1 MSVMRR
7 VVLLLILAASVALVL
22 GTASARVWHVDDD
35 LMDFPR
41 AVQIAIDTASPGDS
55 IKCITGRTER
65 ILSLIR
71 V

>member
-41 AVQIAIDTASPGDS
+41 AV
-55 IKCITGRTER
+55 
-65 ILSLIR
+65 
-71 V
+71 